1 MSPSNDNQVD
11 KFSSGVKM
19 YGTEERGM
27 VLILSGDLPPARF
40 KDHPGKHHIIQ
51 LDMNN
56 PARKDGAELSAE
68 IQRKMAMAIENSK
81 PFKQGRVFY
90 LKSPEEMA
98 EEKKRE
104 EQKKFR
110 EELIHQLSGGVIA
123 LNLERTVD
131 ELCELAEKIGA
142 VYLDKNGK
150 KSMKHA
156 IQKNI
161 RDALGIADEKPMP
174 AEVDEGDSQKSKQKS
189 KKEN

>member
-11 KFSSGVKM
+11 KFSSGIRM
-19 YGTEERGM
+19 YGTEERGV
-27 VLILSGDLPPARF
+27 VLILSGYLPPARF

-51 LDMNN
+51 LDMEH
-56 PARKDGAELSAE
+56 PVIKDGIELSAE
-68 IQRKMAMAIENSK
+68 IQRKMAIAIENSR
-81 PFKQGRVFY
+81 PFKQRKVFY
-90 LKSPEEMA
+90 LKSPEELA
-98 EEKKRE
+98 EEKKHK

-174 AEVDEGDSQKSKQKS
+174 AEVDEGDSRKSKQKS